1 MTRRDVTRA
10 LRRFWP
16 LALLVF
22 LLFCALGVAASFLPQ
37 KQYQANAVLFAEP
50 TNANSQQYATTVV
63 PLIMPALVD
72 QVGTRLFADQV
83 NTATPDARGATLSAS
98 NVAGTSV
105 LTVTAQSSSPSVAA
119 TAANAAA
126 HELQLKPIAAVKLS
140 ILDPAAVPTSPSSP
154 RKAPILLGCGVLGL
168 ILGLLAALVGDALRK
183 RVPDADTIR
192 TRYGLAVIGEIHHDR
207 RVKRLSP
214 AELFTDERS
223 SGLAEEY
230 QRLGTNL
237 ALLREKYQTVAVTSW
252 REGEGKTTVV
262 ANLAWTLALMGR
274 RVTIADLDL
283 RRPSIHQ
290 RFGLDVAGGVSDL
303 SLDTAR
309 NGLTPGRRK
318 PTDIQGL
325 KVLTAGTPA
334 RQPARVIEE
343 VFPTIKGAFGD
354 HLVLIDTPPML
365 AAETT
370 LIASL
375 VDALVIVMDV
385 RRREPAELETMM
397 QLLKLAQTP
406 ILGVVLNHVRRS
418 SQSGRYYY
426 AQSHRPPS
434 DEPATADESIPTGS
448 AAGPSASPV
457 D

>member
-1 MTRRDVTRA
+1 MTRRDVMRA

-16 LALLVF
+16 LSLGVF
-22 LLFCALGVAASFLPQ
+22 LFFFAIGLAASFLPQ

-50 TNANSQQYATTVV
+50 TGANSQQYATTVV

-72 QVGTRLFADQV
+72 QVGTHLFADQV
-83 NTATPDARGATLSAS
+83 RSVAPDSRRATLSSS

-105 LTVTAQSSSPSVAA
+105 LTVTAQSSSPKVAA
-119 TAANAAA
+119 IAANAAA
-126 HELQLKPIAAVKLS
+126 EELRLKPIAAVNLS
-140 ILDPAAVPTSPSSP
+140 ILDPAVEPTSPSSP
-154 RKAPILLGCGVLGL
+154 RKGPILLGCAVLGL
-168 ILGLLAALVGDALRK
+168 ILGLLAALLADALRK
-183 RVPDADTIR
+183 RVPDAETIR
-192 TRYGLAVIGEIHHDR
+192 TRYGLTVLGEIHHDR
-207 RVKRLSP
+207 RVKQIPS
-214 AELFTDERS
+214 ELFTDDGS
-223 SGLAEEY
+223 SEVAEEY
-230 QRLGTNL
+230 QRLRTNL
-237 ALLREKYQTVAVTSW
+237 ALLTEDYHTVAVTSW

-262 ANLAWTLALMGR
+262 ANLAWTLALIGR
-274 RVTIADLDL
+274 RVTIVDFDL

-303 SLDTAR
+303 SLDGVR
-309 NGLTPGRRK
+309 NGLTPGRPK
-318 PTDIQGL
+318 PTGIQGL

-334 RQPARVIEE
+334 SQPARVVEE

-406 ILGVVLNHVRRS
+406 ILGVVLNQVRRT
-418 SQSGRYYY
+418 SQSGRHYYH
-426 AQSHRPPS
+426 AQPHRPRGP
-434 DEPATADESIPTGS
+434 EPTRIDDKLPRALP
-448 AAGPSASPV
+448 PRRSASRS